1 MIEPIINYLPL
12 LSVDMGEIIEERAA
26 EMEEKAAETMDWIE
40 KMTPTLI
47 KYGKLILMALILFLI
62 GRKIIKLL
70 TKGIN
75 KTFKKA
81 GMEAGLCHFLNSLI
95 RLLLNLILIVIL
107 AGFIGIETSSLVA
120 VIGSAGLAIGLAL
133 QGSLSNF
140 AGGVLILVSKPFV
153 VGDYIVTPMGEGTVT
168 EIGIVYTSL
177 CTADNRVIVI
187 PNGTLSNSSLTNVS
201 AHAERMLDLE
211 IGVSY
216 DSELKKVMKLIL
228 DLINGQDML
237 LKDRDVNVF
246 VKEFGGSSINI
257 GMRFYTSGENYWN
270 LKWKFQEE
278 LKEMF
283 DKEGIEI
290 PYKHVDVHV
299 IKEKE

>member
-1 MIEPIINYLPL
+1 ME
-12 LSVDMGEIIEERAA
+12 EII
-26 EMEEKAAETMDWIE
+26 EEKAAEIEEKAVETMDWLE
-40 KMTPTLI
+40 KAMPTLI
-47 KYGKLILMALILFLI
+47 KYGKLILIALILFFI
-62 GRKIIKLL
+62 GRRIIKLL

-75 KTFKKA
+75 KTFKRA

-95 RLLLNLILIVIL
+95 SLLFNLILIVIL
-107 AGFIGIETSSLVA
+107 AGYVGFETSSLVA
-120 VIGSAGLAIGLAL
+120 LIGSAGLAIGLAL

-153 VGDYIVTPMGEGTVT
+153 VGDYIVTPMGDGTVT

-177 CTADNRVIVI
+177 CTADNKMIVI

-201 AHAERMLDLE
+201 AHKERMLDLE

-216 DSELKKVMKLIL
+216 DTDIKKLKELIKKLIL
-228 DLINGQDML
+228 EQDMV
-237 LKDRDVNVF
+237 LKDRDINVF
-246 VKEFGGSSINI
+246 LKEFGGSSIHI
-257 GMRFYTSGENYWN
+257 GMRFYTAGENYWN

-283 DKEGIEI
+283 DREGIEI

-299 IKEKE
+299 VNKE